1 MADIAARLGVSRQ
14 LVSIALRG
22 LPGASSETR
31 ERVQK
36 VAEELGYR
44 PHLAAR
50 SLRQT
55 KSRHIGVAFAPVD
68 TAEADLVEAIYPAAA
83 EHGYQLVLSARTGT
97 RSTQQAVD
105 ELLGYR
111 CAAVIVIGSGLPAA
125 ELRELADRVTVPM
138 VALGA
143 SQRSPAFDV
152 VRSAGDIG
160 IALAVEH
167 LVRLGHPRVAYVHCG
182 AMPVAGIRM
191 RGYIRAASAADFEAD
206 VVAVPGPDYAEE
218 AGAEAGRILLARNE
232 LPTAVVTGNDQ
243 QAVGLLQVL
252 SRAGIAVPGRVSL
265 TGFGDGRAA
274 RLSSVDLTTAR
285 QDPEKMG
292 TAAIQAA
299 IRRIDQPALPP
310 SVSVVE
316 PWLVVRGSTGR
327 PPGG

>member
-1 MADIAARLGVSRQ
+1 M
-14 LVSIALRG
+14 
-22 LPGASSETR
+22 
-31 ERVQK
+31 
-36 VAEELGYR
+36 
-44 PHLAAR
+44 
-50 SLRQT
+50 
-55 KSRHIGVAFAPVD
+55 
-68 TAEADLVEAIYPAAA
+68 
-83 EHGYQLVLSARTGT
+83 LSARTGT
-97 RSTQQAVD
+97 RSTFQAVD

-111 CAAVIVIGSGLPAA
+111 CAAVIVIGSGLAAA

-167 LVRLGHPRVAYVHCG
+167 LVGLGHRRIAYVRCG

-206 VVAVPGPDYAEE
+206 VVSVPGPDYDEE
-218 AGAEAGRILLARNE
+218 AGAAAGRILLARDE
-232 LPTAVVTGNDQ
+232 LPTAVVTGSDQ

-252 SRAGIAVPGRVSL
+252 SRAGVVVPGRVSL
-265 TGFGDGRAA
+265 TGFGDGWPA

-292 TAAIQAA
+292 IAAIQAA

-316 PWLVVRGSTGR
+316 PWLVVRGSTSR
-327 PPGG
+327 PAGG

>member
-1 MADIAARLGVSRQ
+1 
-14 LVSIALRG
+14 
-22 LPGASSETR
+22 
-31 ERVQK
+31 
-36 VAEELGYR
+36 
-44 PHLAAR
+44 
-50 SLRQT
+50 
-55 KSRHIGVAFAPVD
+55 
-68 TAEADLVEAIYPAAA
+68 
-83 EHGYQLVLSARTGT
+83 
-97 RSTQQAVD
+97 
-105 ELLGYR
+105 
-111 CAAVIVIGSGLPAA
+111 
-125 ELRELADRVTVPM
+125 
-138 VALGA
+138 
-143 SQRSPAFDV
+143 
-152 VRSAGDIG
+152 
-160 IALAVEH
+160 
-167 LVRLGHPRVAYVHCG
+167 
-182 AMPVAGIRM
+182 MPVAGIRM

-206 VVAVPGPDYAEE
+206 VVSVPGPDYAEE

-265 TGFGDGRAA
+265 TGFGDGWAA

-299 IRRIDQPALPP
+299 IRRIDQPTLPP